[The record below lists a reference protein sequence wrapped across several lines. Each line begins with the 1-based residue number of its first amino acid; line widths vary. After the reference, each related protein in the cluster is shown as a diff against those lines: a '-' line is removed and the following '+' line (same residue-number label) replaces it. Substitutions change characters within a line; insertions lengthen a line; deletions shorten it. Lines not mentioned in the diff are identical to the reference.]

1 MRSFDLAVVGAGIAG
16 LAIAEIFARSGH
28 RVVLIEK
35 NDVVCGE
42 TSGSHHAWFHFGSLY
57 SIFPNNQFMRTLVGG
72 IDDLLDYYR
81 DFPGLNFRADKAGKL
96 CFDDGKSAWIRD
108 EPIQYLV
115 AARND
120 ADFALD
126 VFEGA
131 NSYLRKLFFTL
142 TWDLTI
148 KQFISRHQR
157 FEKFDWR
164 SGPASQYVPK
174 AGWLD
179 YSRDVIFKVG
189 DIDVNLDKNTH
200 FRVQGFDRPMNAEVI
215 VGDLLHGFLSA
226 GGEIRLRTECMRFD
240 ERSGPVQ
247 IETTNGA
254 IAADRVLFAAGS
266 NLARLLADKLKVN
279 VVASPLLVVYPSVCS
294 EHFVRL
300 TPTIDRTVN
309 HLLHPANGKSYSL
322 IGGGYSAD
330 PESPEQL
337 ERCKTQLLEM
347 AERVLPK
354 VKEAEF
360 REPYVSYKTEVK
372 SRLGERNYQYL
383 IKELSERTFAV
394 VPGKFSLGF
403 SLAVNAYRRLMGRDP
418 ARRVSLD
425 PSIDVESMVAPMRHR
440 RMVEEF
446 IGKER
451 GAREG
456 RMATGNV
463 LGLNAPTVGGA
474 EQKEYHSHTRERFR
488 SWHR

>member
-1 MRSFDLAVVGAGIAG
+1 MCLVNQMPHFDLAVVGAGIAG

-57 SIFPNNQFMRTLVGG
+57 SIFPNNQFMRTMVGG

-96 CFDDGKSAWIRD
+96 CFSVSKSAWIRN

-120 ADFALD
+120 TDFALN
-126 VFEGA
+126 VFEGI
-131 NSYLRKLFFTL
+131 NSYTRKLFFTL
-142 TWDLTI
+142 VWDLAI

-157 FEKFDWR
+157 FEKFDWL

-189 DIDVNLDKNTH
+189 NIDVNLNKNTH
-200 FRVQGFDRPMNAEVI
+200 FRVQGFDRPMNPEVI
-215 VGDLLHGFLSA
+215 VSDLLKGFLSA
-226 GGEIRLRTECMRFD
+226 GGELRLQTECVQWN
-240 ERSGPVQ
+240 ERSESVQ
-247 IETTNGA
+247 VETTKGGFS
-254 IAADRVLFAAGS
+254 ADRVLFAAGS
-266 NLARLLADKLKVN
+266 HLAEILGDKVKVN
-279 VVASPLLVVYPSVCS
+279 VVASPLLVVYPSVCT

-309 HLLHPANGKSYSL
+309 HLVHHANGESYSL
-322 IGGGYSAD
+322 IGGGYSAN
-330 PESPEQL
+330 PANPEQM
-337 ERCKTQLLEM
+337 EHCRTQLLAM

-354 VKEAEF
+354 VKEARY
-360 REPYVSYKTEVK
+360 REIYESYKTEVK
-372 SRLGERNYQYL
+372 SRIGERNYQYL
-383 IKELSERTFAV
+383 IRELSQRAYAV

-403 SLAVNAYRRLMGRDP
+403 SLAVNAYRSLMGRDP
-418 ARRVSLD
+418 SRQVRLD
-425 PSIDVESMVAPMRHR
+425 STINVEGMVASIRHR

-446 IGKER
+446 IRKER
-451 GAREG
+451 SFAIAKQQPESSF
-456 RMATGNV
+456 A
-463 LGLNAPTVGGA
+463 
-474 EQKEYHSHTRERFR
+474 QI
-488 SWHR
+488 